1 MKINALSCL
10 FLAATAKAM
19 ILSSSS
25 DSISILEK
33 RQTPPNEPNPSTSQ
47 QSNPS
52 TSQQSHP
59 STSQQSNPSNSQQ
72 SHQSVVTFEPHS
84 PEGPFKPHSPEGP
97 FIPHSSEKPFRHIL
111 DGAPPLKAS
120 DLGYDDDG
128 TPLDKN
134 DPRCKEL
141 STAER
146 CIRAAR
152 EMTPSLME
160 NGAMIERKMDE
171 LQWCQEKYE
180 RMELRFK
187 SYNED
192 LNQQRSSPYKSH
204 RKITL
209 EKLEAQAQKCKNVR
223 DEVEK
228 MMDEREQMMA
238 IIRRYNIIATRFKIK
253 DHK

>member
-1 MKINALSCL
+1 
-10 FLAATAKAM
+10 M

-52 TSQQSHP
+52 TSQQSNP
-59 STSQQSNPSNSQQ
+59 STSQQ

-84 PEGPFKPHSPEGP
+84 PEGPFIPHSP
-97 FIPHSSEKPFRHIL
+97 EKPFRHIL

-141 STAER
+141 STTER

-187 SYNED
+187 SYSED

-253 DHK
+253 DRK

>member
-1 MKINALSCL
+1 MKINVLSCL

-52 TSQQSHP
+52 TSQQSNP
-59 STSQQSNPSNSQQ
+59 STSQQ

-84 PEGPFKPHSPEGP
+84 PEGPFIPHSP
-97 FIPHSSEKPFRHIL
+97 EKPFRHIL

-141 STAER
+141 STTER

-187 SYNED
+187 SYSED

-253 DHK
+253 DRK

>member
-1 MKINALSCL
+1 MKINVLSCL

-59 STSQQSNPSNSQQ
+59 PTSQQSNPPINQQ
-72 SHQSVVTFEPHS
+72 SNQNNEL
-84 PEGPFKPHSPEGP
+84 FKPY
-97 FIPHSSEKPFRHIL
+97 SSKGPFRHIL

-120 DLGYDDDG
+120 DFGYDDDG

-141 STAER
+141 STTER
-146 CIRAAR
+146 CIRAAD
-152 EMTPSLME
+152 EMTPSAVT
-160 NGAMIERKMDE
+160 NNMILKKLLSK
-171 LQWCQEKYE
+171 LQKCQEKYE

-187 SYNED
+187 SYSEN
-192 LNQQRSSPYKSH
+192 LNQQRSSPYKPH
-204 RKITL
+204 RKITF
-209 EKLEAQAQKCKNVR
+209 EKLEAQAQKCGELVE
-223 DEVEK
+223 EVEK
-228 MMDEREQMMA
+228 MMG
-238 IIRRYNIIATRFKIK
+238 KIK
-253 DHK
+253 QEMHIIVHYNKLAAWFEKKPRR